1 MSDDWIIVIPDSPDY
16 VPSKAAQK
24 RAEALL
30 RSFAP
35 RADTIEATTSEE
47 IRFIDCGGNFERIV
61 CPACTGEI
69 DIDWWSRWMIKEL
82 ESDCPLRAVQLPC
95 CGTAK
100 ALNQLIYEWPQGFA
114 RFSLEAMNANIG
126 ELPHEKR
133 EELERVLGC
142 RLIVIYRHM

>member
-1 MSDDWIIVIPDSPDY
+1 MSDNWIIVIPESPDY
-16 VPSKAAQK
+16 VPSEAAQE
-24 RAEALL
+24 RAAALL

-35 RADTIEATTSEE
+35 RANKIEATTSKK

-61 CPACTGEI
+61 CPACASEV
-69 DIDWWSRWMIKEL
+69 DVDWWSDCMSKEF
-82 ESDCPLRAVQLPC
+82 ESDFPLRAVQLPC

-126 ELPHEKR
+126 ELAGERR

-142 RLIVIYRHM
+142 RLIVIYRHL